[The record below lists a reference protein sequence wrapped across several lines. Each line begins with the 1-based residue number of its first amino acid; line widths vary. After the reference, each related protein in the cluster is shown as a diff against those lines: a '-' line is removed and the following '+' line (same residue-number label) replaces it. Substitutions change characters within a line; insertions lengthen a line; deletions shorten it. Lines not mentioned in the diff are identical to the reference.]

1 MTAHADPKI
10 ASATSD
16 VRTLIDDARTRL
28 YRALHLRVA
37 SPSAPLDRAMEAE
50 RKTMRSHGGRLL
62 SYYEDRHGHGKG
74 RPLVLVHG
82 VDACASAY
90 EMRPLFERYRGARPV
105 YALDLAGFGFSERG
119 PVQYSP
125 ESYTDELVAFLAR
138 VKDKDGDAPD
148 VVALSLGCEF
158 VARAALARKDLVHR
172 LSFISPTGLGAKSR
186 GRSPLRTAS
195 SWARTLTSARPW
207 GSLVFNALV
216 SRPSIHHY
224 LAKSFVGP
232 VDPRLAAYAHA
243 TAHQP
248 GAEHAPLAFL
258 RGDLFTPGIFDTYA
272 ALERPVLVVYDHD
285 AYVRF
290 DRLDELIARAPLWS
304 SKRIASTR
312 GMPQFDRLDDTAAA
326 LDEFWAMHAHHQP

>member
-1 MTAHADPKI
+1 MTAHADSKT
-10 ASATSD
+10 ASATTD
-16 VRTLIDDARTRL
+16 VRTVLDDVRTRL
-28 YRALHLRVA
+28 YRALHVPLPA
-37 SPSAPLDRAMEAE
+37 SSAPLDRAVDAE
-50 RKTMRSHGGRLL
+50 RKTMRSHGGREL

-105 YALDLAGFGFSERG
+105 YAIDLAGFGFSERG
-119 PVQYSP
+119 PMQYSP
-125 ESYTDELVAFLAR
+125 ESYANELVAFLAR

-172 LSFISPTGLGAKSR
+172 LSFISPTGLGAKRRLS
-186 GRSPLRTAS
+186 SPLRRAG
-195 SWARTLTSARPW
+195 SWARALTSARPW
-207 GSLVFNALV
+207 GSMLFDALV

-224 LAKSFVGP
+224 LAKSFVGQ
-232 VDPRLAAYAHA
+232 VDPDLAKYAYA

-248 GAEHAPLAFL
+248 GAEYAPLAFV
-258 RGDLFTPGIFDTYA
+258 RGDLFTPAIFDTYA
-272 ALERPVLVVYDHD
+272 ALERPVLVVYDRD

-290 DRLDELIARAPLWS
+290 DRLEELLARASLWS
-304 SKRIASTR
+304 AKRIAPTR
-312 GMPQFDRLDDTAAA
+312 GLPQFDRLDDTAAA
-326 LDEFWAMHAHHQP
+326 LEEFWAAHAHHQP